1 MSITITNKP
10 RAVDLA
16 KNRFFF
22 RVIANN
28 EGTSYEDY
36 HVRAK
41 ISVENLSAVGTYYEL
56 PEIRLDTDQNG
67 LTTLYDLGHII
78 SRRTQNFFDLPDWS
92 MTKPVKA
99 LATLVRYNVVFRE
112 MDGDTEIN
120 TTNSGTLKALNGR
133 VNQSQHLNFDI
144 KNWITEN
151 KKFLTNGSDRVYT
164 FQEAKHYLY
173 FLNPYPDALTLN
185 LKINAET
192 SNGKVSLESSSLT
205 PNPLTLQ
212 PEEIIL
218 IPVSDIIQ
226 NNINGTLYQS
236 IVTLENDSGTTVA
249 GPKTYYYQPRRPY
262 AKAFLYQNRFGVFD
276 TLTTTSETNTLETE
290 RQESRRNLASGYKS
304 QDGNLSS
311 ELTTVA
317 DTFKAKTGPIPIS
330 MAQHYK
336 EMIESNAVFLQGKDR
351 WIRVKTDKGSFNI
364 SDENDELQTVTFT
377 YRPAFAG
384 DLLFSD
390 LNLPKAPQED
400 YSQEYLKTDYQ

>member
-1 MSITITNKP
+1 
-10 RAVDLA
+10 
-16 KNRFFF
+16 
-22 RVIANN
+22 
-28 EGTSYEDY
+28 
-36 HVRAK
+36 
-41 ISVENLSAVGTYYEL
+41 
-56 PEIRLDTDQNG
+56 
-67 LTTLYDLGHII
+67 
-78 SRRTQNFFDLPDWS
+78 

-99 LATLVRYNVVFRE
+99 LATLVSYNVVFRE
-112 MDGDTEIN
+112 MDGDTELN
-120 TTNSGTLKALNGR
+120 TVNSGTLKALNGR
-133 VNQSQHLNFDI
+133 VNQSQHQNFNI
-144 KNWITEN
+144 KNWVTEN
-151 KKFLTNGSDRVYT
+151 TKFLTNSPERIYT
-164 FQEAKHYLY
+164 FQGAKHYLSY
-173 FLNPYPDALTLN
+173 LNPYPDALTLT

-192 SNGKVSLESSSLT
+192 STGQQTHETSSLT

-212 PEEIIL
+212 PEEVAL
-218 IPVSDIIQ
+218 IPVSDIIK

-236 IVTLENDSGTTVA
+236 TVTLENASGVTVA
-249 GPKTYYYQPRRPY
+249 GPKTFHYQPRRPY
-262 AKAFLYQNRFGVFD
+262 AKAFLFQNRFGVFD

-317 DTFKAKTGPIPIS
+317 DTFKARTGPIPIA

-364 SDENDELQTVTFT
+364 SDESDELQTVTFT

-384 DLLFSD
+384 DLLSSD
-390 LNLPKAPQED
+390 LNLPKTPQED